1 MRQQRTKDH
10 TVGSQQESTVESIPA
25 YDGGITSHQYQK
37 RQISCDTLQC
47 FFDIFQ
53 CRIKVQETADCEG
66 DKIHDQ

>member
-37 RQISCDTLQC
+37 EQATVQNQDLQD
-47 FFDIFQ
+47 FIIF
-53 CRIKVQETADCEG
+53 RN
-66 DKIHDQ
+66 